1 MPLSIVSDRDPRFT
15 GNFWKSLMSLLGT
28 DLNMSSAYHPQSD
41 GQTERANRTFED
53 MLRGFVGPTQKD
65 WCQLLSIIE
74 FAYNSSLQASS
85 LYTPFYLNLGR
96 HPRTPLSAAVAK
108 RSPNPAVTEFV
119 ENLQAA
125 LRGAK
130 SNISSAQQRMKVQT
144 DKRRKDHQFKV
155 GDRVLLAV
163 RQNQLPPGL
172 SSKLS
177 AKYHGPHTILS
188 AIGSSAFKLELPQS
202 VNIHPVFH
210 VSQLKPYVESD
221 APLEPPE
228 PPPVYTG
235 RRGGIFEVETI
246 LQKRKVGRSWQFLVK
261 WTGYASHENTWEPLA
276 NVKHLPELML
286 AAPEIP

>member
-1 MPLSIVSDRDPRFT
+1 M
-15 GNFWKSLMSLLGT
+15 
-28 DLNMSSAYHPQSD
+28 
-41 GQTERANRTFED
+41 
-53 MLRGFVGPTQKD
+53 
-65 WCQLLSIIE
+65 
-74 FAYNSSLQASS
+74 
-85 LYTPFYLNLGR
+85 
-96 HPRTPLSAAVAK
+96 
-108 RSPNPAVTEFV
+108 
-119 ENLQAA
+119 QAA

-130 SNISSAQQRMKVQT
+130 SNISSAQQRMKVQA

-188 AIGSSAFKLELPQS
+188 AIGSSAFKLELPEG

-228 PPPVYTG
+228 PPPVYTD

-246 LQKRKVGRSWQFLVK
+246 LQKRKVGSFL
-261 WTGYASHENTWEPLA
+261 
-276 NVKHLPELML
+276 
-286 AAPEIP
+286 